1 MFPWVNSASG
11 FTWIGIPSMQL
22 QNEELSFMLPLLAML
37 FLHRAR
43 ACSFLNLL
51 ECLGLEMQS
60 HFKRKEGPDQQI

>member
-1 MFPWVNSASG
+1 
-11 FTWIGIPSMQL
+11 MQL

-60 HFKRKEGPDQQI
+60 HFKRKERPDQQI